1 MYLIHRTNGF
11 PTRPQSQ
18 YPIRQ
23 RGPFLPL
30 SSDNRCSVNTLG
42 TCAEPLQTDLSS
54 VTGRQLKPPP
64 HSPPPPPPSSNRRSA
79 YPCWAHTGTLSNL
92 TQVHLLEPRLFK
104 DISGILTRSHDSE
117 GNGSVRLSLQST
129 TEAGAGDHTGSCRT
143 NTVCARIS
151 PAGVPWCPLPKTH
164 LGSC

>member
-1 MYLIHRTNGF
+1 MDF

-42 TCAEPLQTDLSS
+42 TCAEPLQTDLSTQQCHREAAVPS
-54 VTGRQLKPPP
+54 TFP
-64 HSPPPPPPSSNRRSA
+64 SSTAPSSNRRSA
-79 YPCWAHTGTLSNL
+79 YIWHTGTLSNL

-104 DISGILTRSHDSE
+104 DISGILTSDLMTQRK
-117 GNGSVRLSLQST
+117 RQC
-129 TEAGAGDHTGSCRT
+129 EAFFAEQDRGWSWRPYGSCRT
-143 NTVCARIS
+143 NTVRARIS
-151 PAGVPWCPLPKTH
+151 PAGVPWCPRSKTH